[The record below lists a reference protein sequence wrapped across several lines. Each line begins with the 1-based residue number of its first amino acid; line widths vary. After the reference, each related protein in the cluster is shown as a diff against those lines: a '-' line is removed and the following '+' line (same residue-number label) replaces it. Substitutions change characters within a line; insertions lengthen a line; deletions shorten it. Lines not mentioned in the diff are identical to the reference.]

1 MNLCTFSGRVGRD
14 PELRHMPNGD
24 PVLGWSLAV
33 DTGTRD
39 KPTTMWLDC
48 QMFGKRAEAI
58 EQYIAK
64 GMKLVVSGRLA
75 QQQYQANDG
84 TTKTALRLSVDQL
97 ELPPRGEAAPEE
109 AAAAP
114 TRAPARATAPRRQTQ
129 AEQDARAIAERRERE
144 RAAKPKSGTG
154 FDDMADD
161 TPF

>member
-75 QQQYQANDG
+75 QQEYQAKDG

-97 ELPPRGEAAPEE
+97 ELPPQGEAAPEE
-109 AAAAP
+109 AASAPARAP
-114 TRAPARATAPRRQTQ
+114 TRAPAPRRQTQ
-129 AEQDARAIAERRERE
+129 AEQDARAIAERRERA
-144 RAAKPKSGTG
+144 AAKPTSGTG
-154 FDDMADD
+154 FDSMDD
-161 TPF
+161 DIPF

>member
-1 MNLCTFSGRVGRD
+1 MNLCTFSGRIGRD

-109 AAAAP
+109 SAP
-114 TRAPARATAPRRQTQ
+114 APARAPAPRRQTQ
-129 AEQDARAIAERRERE
+129 AEQDARAIAERRER
-144 RAAKPKSGTG
+144 AAPKPRSGTG
-154 FDDMADD
+154 FDDMQDD
-161 TPF
+161 PF